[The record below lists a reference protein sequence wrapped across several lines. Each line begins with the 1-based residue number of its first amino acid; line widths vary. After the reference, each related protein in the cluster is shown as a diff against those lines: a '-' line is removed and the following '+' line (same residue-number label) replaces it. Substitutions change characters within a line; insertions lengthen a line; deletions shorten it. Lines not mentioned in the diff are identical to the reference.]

1 MWRDAKFLLDML
13 LAARDSRELAAS
25 IDKELFETE
34 LVHQLAIAKAVEL
47 IGEAARRVSE
57 QTRAAH
63 PGIDW
68 VAIVGLRH
76 RIVHDYR
83 NIDLDRLWKI
93 VRDDVPALVAEL
105 ERIVPPEEE
114 V

>member
-13 LAARDSRELAAS
+13 LAAQDSQELAAS
-25 IDKELFETE
+25 
-34 LVHQLAIAKAVEL
+34 AVEL

-57 QTRAAH
+57 QTRASN